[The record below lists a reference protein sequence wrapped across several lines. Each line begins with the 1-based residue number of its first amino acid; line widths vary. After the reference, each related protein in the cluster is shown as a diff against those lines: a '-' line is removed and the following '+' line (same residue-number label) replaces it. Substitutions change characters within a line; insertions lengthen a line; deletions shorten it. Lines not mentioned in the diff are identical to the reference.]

1 MKASNIL
8 KLIKLPEGVELDLT
22 QLDLTAVEEEWNR
35 QYNGM
40 KLNVGE
46 EAVKGFLKEFNVTD
60 KDGLQ
65 GLINANKTDADK
77 SNQSIEKIHIRTAGS
92 TETIQELQDKI
103 NAINTNLEK
112 KEQELV
118 KQNQFSLLRSF
129 EIEEGKKVQIKDDRL
144 EQAHH
149 LISLG
154 VTEDKDFTASA
165 KEFVTKTPEWLVNDT
180 KPSIQTYDTKTP
192 PPAPTGDAKVDD
204 FW

>member
-65 GLINANKTDADK
+65 ALINANQTDAEK
-77 SNQSIEKIHIRTAGS
+77 SNQ
-92 TETIQELQDKI
+92 TIQELQEKI

-118 KQNQFSLLRSF
+118 RQNQFSLLRSF

-154 VTEDKDFTASA
+154 VTEDKDFIASA

-180 KPSIQTYDTKTP
+180 KPSITPFDTKTP

>member
-65 GLINANKTDADK
+65 ALINANQTDAEK
-77 SNQSIEKIHIRTAGS
+77 SNQ
-92 TETIQELQDKI
+92 TIQELQDKI